1 MLIAFRIKDNYV
13 LITNPI
19 LINYSNSVGHVYS
32 REMQQLSRYIALRQ
46 FQSLNHHLITTL
58 TSGMSHKPCG
68 ICFLLFNF

>member
-19 LINYSNSVGHVYS
+19 IFNYSNSVRHVYS

-46 FQSLNHHLITTL
+46 FQSLNHHQI
-58 TSGMSHKPCG
+58 SEIK
-68 ICFLLFNF
+68 